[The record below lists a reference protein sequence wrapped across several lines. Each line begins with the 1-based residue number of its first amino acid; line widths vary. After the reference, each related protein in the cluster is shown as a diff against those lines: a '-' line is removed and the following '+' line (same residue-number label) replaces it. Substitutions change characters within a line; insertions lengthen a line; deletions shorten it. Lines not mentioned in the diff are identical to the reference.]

1 MIKQKEN
8 KSKNVISGSPRIT
21 KVSFFGRVGS
31 AFQQHFQQVF
41 SSFSELWK
49 TPFATLMTI
58 LVLGVALSLP
68 SVFHVLYKNSER
80 VSQQWDK
87 ASEISLFLKKDISAQ
102 RVQVLINKL
111 GLYDE
116 IETVT
121 HITSHQALE
130 EFKEMSGFSK
140 ALNYLDENPL
150 PDVLIV
156 VPVAQAMNIASSK
169 LLVAKLQREQDVD
182 LVRVDIDWIEKLQAI
197 LAIVVDV
204 VIAIAVLLLLSV
216 LLIVSN
222 TIRLNILNQRSEIEV
237 LKLVGATNSFIQR
250 PFLYAGIWYGILGGL
265 IAWLL
270 TFSLVQWLQSGV
282 INLMGLYQVEFQ
294 ISAMSLEEVGILI
307 GVSTFLGFIASYI
320 SVKQYL
326 VKIEPQ

>member
-1 MIKQKEN
+1 MMKQKAN
-8 KSKNVISGSPRIT
+8 KNAISSSPRIT
-21 KVSFFGRVGS
+21 KVSFFGRLAS
-31 AFQQHFQQVF
+31 AFQQHFQQIF
-41 SSFSELWK
+41 ISFSELWK

-68 SVFHVLYKNSER
+68 SVFHVIYKNSEQ
-80 VSQQWDK
+80 VSSQWDK

-111 GLYDE
+111 GLYED

-121 HITSHQALE
+121 HITSHQALQ

-156 VPVAQAMNIASSK
+156 VPVEEAMNIAGSK
-169 LLVAKLQREQDVD
+169 LLVAKLKRERDVD

-197 LAIVVDV
+197 FTIVFDV
-204 VIAIAVLLLLSV
+204 VIAIAILLLLSV

-250 PFLYAGIWYGILGGL
+250 PFLYAGIWYGLLGGL

-270 TFSLVQWLQSGV
+270 TFSFVQWLQSGV
-282 INLMGLYQVEFQ
+282 VNLTGLYQVEFQ
-294 ISAMSLEEVGILI
+294 ISAMSLEEVGSLI
-307 GVSTFLGFIASYI
+307 AVAALLGFIASYI

>member
-1 MIKQKEN
+1 MAKQKVERN
-8 KSKNVISGSPRIT
+8 ALSGSPRIT
-21 KVSFFGRVGS
+21 KVSFGGRV
-31 AFQQHFQQVF
+31 AAFFQQNFQQLF

-68 SVFHVLYKNSER
+68 SVFHVLYKNTER
-80 VSQQWDK
+80 VSSQWDK
-87 ASEISLFLKKDISAQ
+87 ASEISLFLKKDISQQ

-111 GLYDE
+111 GLYKE
-116 IETVT
+116 VETVT
-121 HITSHQALE
+121 HITSHQALQ

-140 ALNYLDENPL
+140 ALSYLDENPL
-150 PDVLIV
+150 PDVLVV
-156 VPVAQAMNIASSK
+156 VPVPQAMNIAASK
-169 LLVAKLQREQDVD
+169 LLVAKLKREQDVD
-182 LVRVDIDWIEKLQAI
+182 LVRVDIDWIEKLHSI
-197 LAIVVDV
+197 LSVIVDI

-216 LLIVSN
+216 LLVVSN

-237 LKLVGATNSFIQR
+237 LKLVGATNPFIQR
-250 PFLYAGIWYGILGGL
+250 PYLYAGIWYGLLGGF

-270 TFSLVQWLQSGV
+270 TFALVQWLHSGV

-294 ISAMSLEEVGILI
+294 ISSLNLQEIAILI
-307 GVSTFLGFIASYI
+307 AGSSFLGFIASYI

-326 VKIEPQ
+326 VKIEPK

>member
-1 MIKQKEN
+1 MVKHNVN
-8 KSKNVISGSPRIT
+8 KNILSGSPRIT
-21 KVSFFGRVGS
+21 KVSLLGRVTS
-31 AFQQHFQQVF
+31 VLKQHFQQIF
-41 SSFSELWK
+41 ISFSELWK

-68 SVFHVLYKNSER
+68 SVFHVLYKNTER
-80 VSQQWDK
+80 VSSQWDK
-87 ASEISLFLKKDISAQ
+87 ASEISLFLKKDISEQ

-111 GLYDE
+111 GLYSD
-116 IETVT
+116 IEAVT
-121 HITSHQALE
+121 HISPHQALQ
-130 EFKEMSGFSK
+130 EFKDMSGFSK

-156 VPVAQAMNIASSK
+156 VPAAQAMNIAGSK
-169 LLVAKLQREQDVD
+169 LLVAKLKREQEVS

-197 LAIVVDV
+197 LTIVVDI

-250 PFLYAGIWYGILGGL
+250 PFLYVGIWYGLFGGL

-270 TFSLVQWLQSGV
+270 TFCFVSWLQSGV
-282 INLMGLYQVEFQ
+282 ISLMELYQVQFQ
-294 ISAMSLEEVGILI
+294 VSMMSLQDVLIL
-307 GVSTFLGFIASYI
+307 VSTAGGLGFIASYI
-320 SVKQYL
+320 SVRQYL
-326 VKIEPQ
+326 VQIEPK